1 MKKFFTLIGA
11 MLLTMSLNAQTTL
24 KILPF
29 SIEPGETKTV
39 TLDLDNPDFSAS
51 NFKCDVLMPDGVTIV
66 DDEGEYDFD
75 YNAESG
81 RATAKRLGGYPSAE
95 LQPDGSVRIKVISS
109 TGKSFSGNYGAIV
122 DIPVKAS
129 ATASGEGVLKIMNQ
143 EITDATGIIQAHP
156 ATYEAT
162 VTIGS
167 PTGVKEAKK
176 YVGNVEGKFVKN
188 GKIVIK
194 MGGKEY
200 NAIGGRTK

>member
-39 TLDLDNPDFSAS
+39 TLDLDNPDFAAAS
-51 NFKCDVLMPDGVTIV
+51 FKCDVLMPDGVTIV
-66 DDEGEYDFD
+66 DDEGEYDLD

-81 RATAKRLGGYPSAE
+81 RATAKRLGGYPTAA
-95 LQPDGSVRIKVISS
+95 LQPDGSVRIVVYSS
-109 TGKSFSGNYGAIV
+109 TGKSFSGNSGAIV
-122 DIPVKAS
+122 DIPVIAS

-143 EITDATGIIQAHP
+143 EVTDATGTIAVKP

-167 PTGVKEAKK
+167 TGVKEVSKGSIAN
-176 YVGNVEGKFVKN
+176 GDGKFVKN
-188 GKIVIK
+188 GQLVIK
-194 MGGKEY
+194 KGAKEF